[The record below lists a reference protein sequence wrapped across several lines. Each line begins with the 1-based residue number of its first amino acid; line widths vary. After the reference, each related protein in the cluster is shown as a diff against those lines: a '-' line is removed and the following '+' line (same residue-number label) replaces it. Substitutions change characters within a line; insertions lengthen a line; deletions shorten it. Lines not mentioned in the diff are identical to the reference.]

1 MTNKS
6 IEEAEC
12 ARYFM
17 NGIAILSQ
25 SRPHTLLPLLWV
37 LCAWIT
43 IMQISKFKEIGEALS
58 IVAVLITLVFL
69 ILEVREN
76 TAAIRTES
84 YGESITRLNDWRL
97 QLASDKELTRM
108 FAQFNSGNLTNL
120 DGTESQQF
128 SFVYGSLWS
137 IYESAYFARSYGTL
151 GESEWIR
158 FEQMMCRQFELV
170 TEQDYWSS
178 MDLLLSPEFKS
189 YAQAQCE

>member
-1 MTNKS
+1 
-6 IEEAEC
+6 
-12 ARYFM
+12 
-17 NGIAILSQ
+17 
-25 SRPHTLLPLLWV
+25 
-37 LCAWIT
+37 
-43 IMQISKFKEIGEALS
+43 MQISKFKEIGEALS